1 MWMSLIGLKWI
12 YWRSNVDNLEILIET
27 VSGVLGVPAASIDM
41 SSNQDSV
48 EKWDSLSMVNLVTEL
63 ETIFG
68 VQFDI
73 LEISEF
79 HSVEI
84 IKLILMEKGITF

>member
-1 MWMSLIGLKWI
+1 MSLIGLKWI

-48 EKWDSLSMVNLVTEL
+48 EKWDSLAMVNLVTEL